1 MKLVYYNLNLVLD
14 IKEGAVNSIVLESPE
29 WLERFIMDLQDSIE
43 NGAEEVALYNSQD
56 DPIDLHRK
64 CELIISPFDLTFD
77 KKEIQRKL
85 FQELQSTILDE
96 NFIEDFSRIQ
106 SEIIQLL
113 DRMGEASDYGLDFE
127 AELDLP
133 ALFRMYHLHIQDP
146 QGHFDEKLIEYIVT
160 MKKLTGKQVFALAN
174 CEAFLA
180 ESSYR
185 YLEECAAYYDLSL
198 LFISNRQIEL
208 LKDKNTY
215 IIDMDLCELH

>member
-56 DPIDLHRK
+56 DPLDLHRK

-146 QGHFDEKLIEYIVT
+146 QGHFDEKRNAKHHSQGWKYHGVDHILDLAGGVCPGLLHGVRHVAGGGGCE
-160 MKKLTGKQVFALAN
+160 GRDHAQGGHHQGQEQDPDALFSDAH
-174 CEAFLA
+174 
-180 ESSYR
+180 S
-185 YLEECAAYYDLSL
+185 
-198 LFISNRQIEL
+198 
-208 LKDKNTY
+208 
-215 IIDMDLCELH
+215 

>member
-1 MKLVYYNLNLVLD
+1 MYYNLNLVLD

-56 DPIDLHRK
+56 DPLDLHRK

-185 YLEECAAYYDLSL
+185 YLEECAEYYDLSL

-208 LKDKNTY
+208 LKYKNTY